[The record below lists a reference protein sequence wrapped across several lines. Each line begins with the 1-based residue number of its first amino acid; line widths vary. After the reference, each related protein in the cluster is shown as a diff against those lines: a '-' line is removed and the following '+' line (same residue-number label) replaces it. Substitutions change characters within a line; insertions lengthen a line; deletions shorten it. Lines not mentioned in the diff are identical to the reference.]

1 MGHIERMNRSQVER
15 ALNGQIQ
22 NSLRNKTM
30 TKLIFMCSYQQL
42 TNNWMNK
49 YMREQL
55 FLTKESNF
63 KMLEQK
69 QKFTIKANSMVI
81 IVTDK
86 NYLTDSG

>member
-1 MGHIERMNRSQVER
+1 MNE
-15 ALNGQIQ
+15 
-22 NSLRNKTM
+22 
-30 TKLIFMCSYQQL
+30 
-42 TNNWMNK
+42 

-63 KMLEQK
+63 KKLEQK

-81 IVTDK
+81 IVTGK